1 MPQNTAARRPNELDH
16 SYLRYPTPASPPP
29 AVVSFA
35 VQVVRREAD
44 KFGPGTSGA
53 FSEGYFES
61 IGSAVSESNPRF
73 LPDVLRG
80 LMWRGRHQSNVF
92 QMFMQLCLHGL
103 CSLSSLELPIEFS
116 GEAGPLVAW
125 IERALQCFDA
135 LDPLFDQGSKHIPFD
150 QPWSVDWQSFLPPK
164 RWLAV
169 VIARSA
175 TDLQDV
181 FNFIDTGRHLG
192 KSLKTAIDAL
202 PDAPPKGEYPYR
214 TAGHA
219 KFGPTAYFGLFL
231 PHGIQLEDSANAF
244 QSIHERF
251 YTHLNDFEMAYER
264 FFNIPEE
271 ERLSMTCQKNDDA
284 DAGDSALIP
293 PS

>member
-1 MPQNTAARRPNELDH
+1 MSQTTAARRRNELDH

-35 VQVVRREAD
+35 VHVVRREAD
-44 KFGPGTSGA
+44 KFGPGTFGD

-61 IGSAVSESNPRF
+61 KGSGVSESNQRF

-80 LMWRGRHQSNVF
+80 LMWRGHHQSNVF
-92 QMFMQLCLHGL
+92 QIFMQLCLHGL
-103 CSLSSLELPIEFS
+103 CNLSSLELPIDFS
-116 GEAGPLVAW
+116 GNAGPLVAW
-125 IERALQCFDA
+125 IDRALRCFDG
-135 LDPLFDQGSKHIPFD
+135 LEPLFDEGSKHIPFD
-150 QPWSVDWQSFLPPK
+150 QPWSVDWQSFLPPQ

-181 FNFIDTGRHLG
+181 FNFIGKAGHLG
-192 KSLKTAIDAL
+192 NVSKPALDAL

-219 KFGPTAYFGLFL
+219 QYGPTAYFGLFL
-231 PHGIQLEDSANAF
+231 PHGIQLEDPANSF
-244 QSIHERF
+244 QNLHERF
-251 YTHLNDFEMAYER
+251 YTHLNDFEMAYAR
-264 FFNIPEE
+264 FFDIPEE
-271 ERLSMTCQKNDDA
+271 ERLPMTYQKNDDVNVTP
-284 DAGDSALIP
+284 IP
-293 PS
+293 PSS